1 MVSVKKSLIICFLIK
16 IKKMNKI
23 KTIVN
28 NPLFK
33 IGMALAVACILV
45 FEKMPLYAGI
55 AVGIA
60 IREFLLAFKK

>member
-1 MVSVKKSLIICFLIK
+1 VKEAKQLEEDGNVKNKNMKK
-16 IKKMNKI
+16 IKV
-23 KTIVN
+23 IVN

-33 IGMALAVACILV
+33 IALCLAVASLMI
-45 FEKMPLYAGI
+45 FEKMPLYSGI

>member
-1 MVSVKKSLIICFLIK
+1 
-16 IKKMNKI
+16 MNKI
-23 KTIVN
+23 KFIVN

-33 IGMALAVACILV
+33 IGMCLAVASLMI
-45 FEKMPLYAGI
+45 FENMPLYSGI